1 MQGGVTAGGIMGYVR
16 RLYVNGMMALGDSL
30 VLSGKMP
37 ETVV

>member
-1 MQGGVTAGGIMGYVR
+1 MGYLK
-16 RLYVNGMMALGDSL
+16 RLYVNGTMALGGSD